1 MKPPCPK
8 CAAADL
14 PQDKCPHLSKRD
26 PDNSAM
32 MAFLLETED
41 TPTDERHRPADKPPN
56 P

>member
-26 PDNSAM
+26 PVDPAM
-32 MAFLLETED
+32 LAFLTAPPEK
-41 TPTDERHRPADKPPN
+41 PPPN